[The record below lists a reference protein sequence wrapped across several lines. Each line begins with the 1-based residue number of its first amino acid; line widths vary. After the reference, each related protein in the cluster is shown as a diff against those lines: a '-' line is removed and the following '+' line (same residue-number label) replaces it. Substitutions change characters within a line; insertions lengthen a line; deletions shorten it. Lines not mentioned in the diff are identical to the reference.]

1 MSCSPAESSIYSPRL
16 EEEEEARR
24 GGGGGGGGGE
34 EISVDVFF
42 FLQSPFKASAAR
54 LEDDPPDI

>member
-1 MSCSPAESSIYSPRL
+1 MSCSPAESSIYSPRV

-42 FLQSPFKASAAR
+42 FFAISIQGIRCPVR
-54 LEDDPPDI
+54 G